1 MPRPDIKPKQSLG
14 QNFLTDRNIAL
25 KIVHSLQLNKEDT
38 VLEIGPGLGVLTK
51 IVQPQVNK
59 LVAVEIDRNLA
70 AGLEEQFAECPNC
83 EIVQN
88 DFLLYNLS
96 ALKQKNIRVIGNIPY
111 NITSPILFKIID
123 NRSAVKDLTMLIQK
137 EVAQRIVSRP
147 NTKDYGILA
156 VFSQTFAEVRILMH
170 VPCTVFSPKPRV
182 ESSLVRWVFTE
193 QLAKDILDIEL
204 FKKIVRQAF
213 GKRRKMLRNSLRE
226 YFELNADVFDFTK
239 RPEQLDIKEWIG
251 FANKIKAII
260 PVQKE

>member
-14 QNFLTDRNIAL
+14 QNFLTDKNIAL
-25 KIVHSLQLNKEDT
+25 KIVHSLQLDKEDT

-51 IVQPQVNK
+51 IVQPKVRK

-70 AGLEEQFAECPNC
+70 AMLEEQFSECPNC
-83 EIVQN
+83 EIVQS
-88 DFLLYNLS
+88 DFLQYNMS
-96 ALKQKNIRVIGNIPY
+96 DFKEKNIRVIGNIPY

-137 EVAQRIVSRP
+137 EVAQRIVTRP

-156 VFSQTFAEVRILMH
+156 VFSQTFAEVKILMH
-170 VPCTVFSPKPRV
+170 VPSTVFSPKPKV

-193 QLAKDILDIEL
+193 EYAQDILDIEL

-226 YFELNADVFDFTK
+226 FFELNTGIFDYTK

-251 FANKIKAII
+251 FANKMKAII